1 MLLVGDWNRWNYVSI
16 WKKRL
21 EKVTENMYLRTG
33 IRYVGKGQKMMKYEN
48 GRLVLEIPAHIEE
61 FDTIDLS
68 AMFTYIVRKNPE
80 IIKQMEIEK
89 LSMETVLQEYYK
101 IISHES
107 LWLLARKYT
116 KEYNGVKQV
125 VSDTPEAGM
134 AYRQLGE
141 TLEAEL
147 GEALKRDGYYVAE
160 LELEELGIELDA
172 EEEVERNCD

>member
-1 MLLVGDWNRWNYVSI
+1 
-16 WKKRL
+16 
-21 EKVTENMYLRTG
+21 MYLRTG

-147 GEALKRDGYYVAE
+147 GEALKRDGYYAD
-160 LELEELGIELDA
+160 ELGIELGI
-172 EEEVERNCD
+172 EEEERLKKEQLIALWRTFEESMDAVKEKVEVLEGINLGF